1 MLATNKSRQVYC
13 FSMLLLKDSWFT
25 IVGIFVAG
33 FLVSATFVTAYSLR
47 NTDSQ
52 EVVASAQAKAEPT
65 PNIKYIPNQNQEII
79 AFLPSWV
86 IAKKQKLNLEKLTQ
100 LIYFS
105 IGVNSDGSLVKIKD
119 DGEAI
124 LEWQYLNSPEFIQ
137 IRKEAEGNNTKI
149 LVALNNFDNQEID
162 QLISDPY
169 ATGKFI
175 KEANELIEEYKLD
188 GINIDFEY
196 VSRTDFPTA
205 KHFNGF
211 LSEVTQS
218 LREKNADI
226 IISVDLNAT
235 AVLVDP
241 AYDVVKIGELAD
253 QVILMG
259 YDFHTTKSETAGPI
273 APLHVIDSQQG
284 SIEQSLKSLTGRVPD
299 NKTILG
305 IPFYGYEWQTV
316 SENYQSETVRNSG
329 ALATWGRVHDL
340 LESRDDIQTK
350 WNTKT
355 QSPWIVYSQSGAI
368 KQIYYENKHSLSAKM
383 NFVKQNNLAG
393 IAIWALGYEG
403 DHSEAWDIISP

>member
-1 MLATNKSRQVYC
+1 MLPISQDRYTVY
-13 FSMLLLKDSWFT
+13 MLLTKDSWLT
-25 IVGIFVAG
+25 IIGIFVAG
-33 FLVSATFVTAYSLR
+33 FLISATFVMVYSLR
-47 NTDSQ
+47 STDSQ
-52 EVVASAQAKAEPT
+52 KVVASAQTKAEPT
-65 PNIKYIPNQNQEII
+65 PDVKYVPNKKQEII

-105 IGVNSDGSLVKIKD
+105 IKVNSDGSLVKIKD
-119 DGEAI
+119 GGEPV
-124 LEWQYLNSPEFIQ
+124 LEWQYLNSPEFMQ

-175 KEANELIEEYKLD
+175 KEASKLIEEYKLD

-218 LREKNADI
+218 LREKYPDI

-241 AYDVVKIGELAD
+241 AYDMVKIGELAD

-259 YDFHTTKSETAGPI
+259 YDFHTANSATAGPI
-273 APLHVIDSQQG
+273 APLHTARGQQG

-329 ALATWGRVHDL
+329 ALATWERVHDL

-350 WNTKT
+350 WDTKT
-355 QSPWIVYSQSGAI
+355 QSPWIVYKQSGAI
-368 KQIYYENKHSLSAKM
+368 KQIYYENRHSLSAKM

-403 DHSEAWDIISP
+403 DHKEAWDIISP